1 MQRYKE
7 LYKEQ
12 SLALS
17 PRNHCQSNRE
27 RQRAAR
33 AKQREDV
40 FHSNR
45 IISTSP
51 TPIKA
56 KHPPPPS
63 PQIVESKENQ
73 LPKQEM
79 GEQADQKPLLEPICS
94 EPVQK
99 DLPGA
104 SKTARHQQ
112 FLQRFMQWKNT
123 RKEERKQ
130 QIQARRGAPVATT
143 ANQTTTFHQS
153 KAFKAPKTV
162 TAPSEAEDPP
172 VFVPPKRASIYVIA
186 NPTTKGKGKEP
197 SATKLEPLRT
207 QRVGVTFGSRHK
219 TSAPTPSNKPI
230 QQPLK
235 TPTFRQPVGSA
246 VKPGSL
252 AKPPPKPTVARPP
265 TNNLRPRVPS
275 GTAVRT
281 TIPKPMPARPAIV
294 RPRPPTALRLKAEAP
309 AAPAPKLPNVRNQ
322 PFENPAVNRVAEA
335 RRAKITKPQPIRG
348 GGGGAASKFK
358 ASVATKSAAVNKSTR
373 MKAGIEKKSYLNLQ
387 KKARLMPD
395 LKSELIAAATI
406 ELPPNTPLEEHQA
419 ENPFLAQNTSTQ
431 CRQNGNASL
440 EAAFGDLAS
449 LSPLAPAKSEEGSSA
464 KRQLLP
470 AEEAVQKPLPAAKK
484 KFDFTRYSVA
494 NSPLEDSLILD
505 PLPQIGKWIRDSVD
519 STLVPAMEK
528 TPPRRDS
535 LPNYLSPYVS
545 VSRGKVNSRSEREK
559 RNSMYL
565 PDEDAPVEVRRAIES
580 VLYFRLQLETEIK
593 RLHSLCS
600 EWEAY
605 SRENETRLT
614 ETGGMDMI
622 NVTIGQTRLLTSK
635 KMMQFSGL
643 IDRCEEGATGK
654 NKKPNDG
661 SEDTKPVQPED
672 LEGWWDMLRLQ
683 SENVDKR
690 FDNLNR
696 WKANDW
702 VDPDAVVE
710 EVKMAKQEPKAKP
723 KLTRNMKIKS
733 KAKPSSSLQQFLR
746 KAHADM
752 KKTKVEEVQESSD
765 APPTPKRRS
774 SRVFVVRDR
783 KSFSP
788 ARTVIRMSTGERRP
802 SIAPNALLKTALIAA
817 AEQNVANKTP
827 PRPRASILKTPGTLK
842 RQNRGVIFSAKK
854 KVRRFEFTYDE
865 GNISDGGVDK
875 LEDCEEDMSLEERR
889 SLEKRNESSQ
899 DSSASVGENGGTP
912 RSYTL
917 RNRRVQLR
925 PSSEFM

>member
-17 PRNHCQSNRE
+17 PRNHCQSNRD

-73 LPKQEM
+73 LPKQEI
-79 GEQADQKPLLEPICS
+79 GEQADQKAPLQPIGS
-94 EPVQK
+94 KPVQK
-99 DLPGA
+99 DLPGT

-162 TAPSEAEDPP
+162 TAPPEAEDPP
-172 VFVPPKRASIYVIA
+172 VFVPPKRASIYVIT

-197 SATKLEPLRT
+197 SATKLELLKGS
-207 QRVGVTFGSRHK
+207 RVGATLGSRHK
-219 TSAPTPSNKPI
+219 TSAPTPFNKPI

-235 TPTFRQPVGSA
+235 TPTLRQPVGSA
-246 VKPGSL
+246 

-275 GTAVRT
+275 GAAVRT

-294 RPRPPTALRLKAEAP
+294 RPRPPTALRLKSEAP
-309 AAPAPKLPNVRNQ
+309 APPAPKLANVRNQ

-335 RRAKITKPQPIRG
+335 RRAIITKPQPIRG

-373 MKAGIEKKSYLNLQ
+373 MKAGVEKKSYLNLQ

-395 LKSELIAAATI
+395 LKSELIEAATI
-406 ELPPNTPLEEHQA
+406 ELPPNTPLEDHQA

-431 CRQNGNASL
+431 CRSQNGNASL

-449 LSPLAPAKSEEGSSA
+449 LSPLAPAKGDEGSSA

-470 AEEAVQKPLPAAKK
+470 TEEAVQKPLPAAKK

-505 PLPQIGKWIRDSVD
+505 PLPQIGDSVD

-605 SRENETRLT
+605 SRENETRLM
-614 ETGGMDMI
+614 ETGGLDMI

-643 IDRCEEGATGK
+643 IDRCEQGATGK

-710 EVKMAKQEPKAKP
+710 EAKMAKQEPKTKP

-752 KKTKVEEVQESSD
+752 KKTKVEEVQGSSD

-788 ARTVIRMSTGERRP
+788 ARTVIRMSTGEGRP

-899 DSSASVGENGGTP
+899 DSNASVGENGRTP

-917 RNRRVQLR
+917 RNRRVHLR